1 MLSLGVVL
9 LSSCGGRAPEG
20 RISAVASM
28 APGSWH
34 SSRAARV
41 GIDQAWIRRFGDAR
55 LVALVK
61 EAMARNLDLR
71 VAAERVRRAEA
82 VARLSGAVRTPQVQG
97 QLSGSRI
104 QQRFVGFPVPS
115 GSSITDIYGASLDI
129 TWELDVW
136 GRLRADQSAALGDLQ
151 AQGFDYQAARAS
163 LAAQI
168 AKAWF
173 ALGES
178 NEQILL
184 ARAAIVVRE
193 KVALSIRERFAE
205 ALVEEGGLA
214 SQLRLAESDLATS
227 RASLARWQAERE
239 RALRQVELLVGRHP
253 SGSSLSTR
261 GLPKAPEPPPAG
273 LPSELLLRRPD
284 ILAAER
290 RYAAAGMRRKAATLA
305 NYPSFSLTGSRGT
318 MTESLHEVLS
328 SKFGIWSLAGGVVQP
343 ILSGGRLRE
352 EERIA
357 GHDETIA
364 LGQLQRAV
372 LQGMGEVEQA
382 LIAEEYFGK
391 REAMV
396 ADSARLAH
404 EAAGAAIQDFADGA
418 VDALTMLSAQ
428 DRKVQTAF
436 QLAELRRLRLDNRV
450 NLHLALGG
458 DFQLRGK

>member
-1 MLSLGVVL
+1 MVFFG
-9 LSSCGGRAPEG
+9 SCGVRAPEN
-20 RISAVASM
+20 RVSAVASM
-28 APGSWH
+28 VPGSWH
-34 SSRAARV
+34 SSRAGRA
-41 GIDQAWIRRFGDAR
+41 GIDQTWIGRFGDAQ

-61 EAMARNLDLR
+61 EGMAHNLDLR

-82 VARLSGAVRTPQVQG
+82 VARLSGAVRKPQVQG
-97 QLSGSRI
+97 QISGSRI

-115 GSSITDIYGASLDI
+115 GSAITDIYGASLDI

-136 GRLRADQSAALGDLQ
+136 GRLRAGQSAALGDLQ

-178 NEQILL
+178 NEQIRL

-227 RASLARWQAERE
+227 RASLARWQADRE
-239 RALRQVELLVGRHP
+239 RALRQVELLVGRPP
-253 SGSSLSTR
+253 SGSSLTTR
-261 GLPKAPEPPPAG
+261 GLPKAPALPPAG

-290 RYAAAGMRRKAATLA
+290 RYAAAGMRRKAATQA
-305 NYPSFSLTGSRGT
+305 KYPSFSLTGSRGT
-318 MTESLHEVLS
+318 MTENLHELLS

-357 GHDETIA
+357 GHDERIA

-382 LIAEEYFGK
+382 LIAEDYFGK

-418 VDALTMLSAQ
+418 VDALTMLRAQ
-428 DRKVQTAF
+428 DRKVQTVF

-458 DFQLRGK
+458 DFQLREKQ

>member
-1 MLSLGVVL
+1 MV
-9 LSSCGGRAPEG
+9 
-20 RISAVASM
+20 
-28 APGSWH
+28 PGSWH
-34 SSRAARV
+34 SSRAGRA
-41 GIDQAWIRRFGDAR
+41 GIDQTWIGRFGDAQ

-61 EAMARNLDLR
+61 EGMAHNLDLR

-82 VARLSGAVRTPQVQG
+82 VARLSGAVRKPQVQG
-97 QLSGSRI
+97 QISGSRI

-115 GSSITDIYGASLDI
+115 GSAITDIYGASLDI

-136 GRLRADQSAALGDLQ
+136 GRLRAGQSAALGDLQ

-178 NEQILL
+178 NEQIRL

-227 RASLARWQAERE
+227 RASLARWQADRE
-239 RALRQVELLVGRHP
+239 RALRQVELLVGRPP
-253 SGSSLSTR
+253 SGSSLTTR
-261 GLPKAPEPPPAG
+261 GLPKAPALPPAG

-290 RYAAAGMRRKAATLA
+290 RYAAAGMRRKAATQA
-305 NYPSFSLTGSRGT
+305 KYPSFSLTGSRGT
-318 MTESLHEVLS
+318 MTENLHELLS

-357 GHDETIA
+357 GHDERIA

-382 LIAEEYFGK
+382 LIAEDYFGK

-418 VDALTMLSAQ
+418 VDALTMLRAQ
-428 DRKVQTAF
+428 DRKVQTVF

-458 DFQLRGK
+458 DFQLREKQ